1 MSDTDGDVGSEEV
14 STDKVN
20 DIQSIRTASSDGDL
34 QAATKNSPDSPSPRK
49 SRLFGRQKPVHAALG
64 GGKSAD
70 IMLWRNKQ
78 ISAGALASATVI
90 WLLFEWIGYHLLTF
104 ICHCLILLLA
114 ILFLWSNL
122 SSFVNKTPLDFPE
135 FVLPEDLCRRA
146 ALAVRDKCHWAIGIF
161 REVASGK
168 DLKKFLYAIM
178 GLWILSAIG
187 SWFDFLTL
195 VYIIFIMLL
204 TVPIFYE
211 KHEDQVEVYAHK
223 ARKQLERQYS
233 QLDEKLLQKLPK
245 VPFGKDSK
253 QH

>member
-1 MSDTDGDVGSEEV
+1 MSDTDGDVASEEV

-34 QAATKNSPDSPSPRK
+34 QAASKNSPDSPSSLK
-49 SRLFGRQKPVHAALG
+49 SRLFGRQKSLHAALG

-78 ISAGALASATVI
+78 ISAGALTSSTVI

-135 FVLPEDLCRRA
+135 FVLPEDLCMRA

-195 VYIIFIMLL
+195 VYII
-204 TVPIFYE
+204 PIFYE
-211 KHEDQVEVYAHK
+211 KHEDQVDAYAHK
-223 ARKQLERQYS
+223 ARKELKRQYS
-233 QLDEKLLQKLPK
+233 HLDEKLLQKLPK
-245 VPFGKDSK
+245 VNFGKDSK